1 MGVSVY
7 IEPDALKQWGV
18 EMSKI
23 NNAAIEDL
31 TGFLKNVRSLENSWD
46 GDAAT
51 CFLEKNESFFNGAN
65 NFHEQMR
72 EIEVLLNLVV
82 EVMEK
87 E

>member
-31 TGFLKNVRSLENSWD
+31 TVFLKNVRSLENSWD

-51 CFLEKNESFFNGAN
+51 GFLEKNESFFNDAN
-65 NFHEQMR
+65 NFHEKMC